1 MIVWALKPTA
11 NDTKGTNLI
20 PLSSAIFI
28 EEIINSVNHGAK
40 YPAVSAALGNEIN
53 RCHGAILGEWLRATA
68 PPNKPVS
75 KHVASN
81 PVEIPKIMTPADDVS
96 VPVNAVVTPD
106 NSAIK

>member
-1 MIVWALKPTA
+1 MIECELKPTA
-11 NDTKGTNLI
+11 KATNGINLT
-20 PLSSAIFI
+20 PLSCGIFI
-28 EEIINSVNHGAK
+28 DETTNSVNHGAK